1 MLSITPE
8 QLNIISCREDSM
20 KLNILQTQQATF
32 KIVKLLRWP
41 FKVNEHT
48 NVMHLRA
55 VNTSVNFNQSS
66 SMWTNQKA
74 VGLARAL
81 IVYLHQSSQPHPPNC
96 HPSISELLS
105 LNLQHGLSFTVLSFS
120 LYLYSEIFCIMNTS
134 YYARPESPLGRDWH

>member
-8 QLNIISCREDSM
+8 QLDIISCREDSM

-41 FKVNEHT
+41 FKANEHT

-55 VNTSVNFNQSS
+55 VNTSRNFNQSC
-66 SMWTNQKA
+66 SMWNNQKV
-74 VGLARAL
+74 VGLTRAL

-96 HPSISELLS
+96 CPSISELLS
-105 LNLQHGLSFTVLSFS
+105 LSLQHGLSFTVLSFS

-134 YYARPESPLGRDWH
+134 HYARPESLLARDWH